1 MKNTENS
8 EIISKNRRKYY
19 LKIHLILVVKYRKK
33 LINDILK
40 KFIYNEFN
48 NIAKKYNFTI
58 DEINDDK
65 NHIHLLISYDP
76 NIKISS
82 IVMRLKQ
89 ISTYN
94 LWLNYEDY
102 LKKIFFKERTFWSD
116 GYFVSSIGYINE
128 DKIKKYI
135 KLQ

>member
-1 MKNTENS
+1 MAAPIKLNFKVYQGSTFS
-8 EIISKNRRKYY
+8 ETLRWESATRVYVPITNISKRYD
-19 LKIHLILVVKYRKK
+19 VS
-33 LINDILK
+33 
-40 KFIYNEFN
+40 
-48 NIAKKYNFTI
+48 I

-65 NHIHLLISYDP
+65 NHIHLLISYNP
-76 NIKISS
+76 NIKVNS

-94 LWLNYEDY
+94 LWLNYESY

-116 GYFVSSIGYINE
+116 GYFVSSIGYIDE

>member
-19 LKIHLILVVKYRKK
+19 LKIHLVLVVKYRKK
-33 LINDILK
+33 LINNILK
-40 KFIYNEFN
+40 KFIYDEFD
-48 NIAKKYNFTI
+48 NISKRYDFSI

-65 NHIHLLISYDP
+65 NHIHLLISYNP
-76 NIKISS
+76 NIKVNS

-94 LWLNYEDY
+94 LWLNYESY
-102 LKKIFFKERTFWSD
+102 LKKNIF
-116 GYFVSSIGYINE
+116 
-128 DKIKKYI
+128 
-135 KLQ
+135 

>member
-1 MKNTENS
+1 MKKFNNN

-19 LKIHLILVVKYRKK
+19 LKIHLVLVVKYRKS
-33 LINDILK
+33 LINSVLK
-40 KFIYNEFN
+40 DFIYNQFN
-48 NIAKKYNFTI
+48 EISNRYNFKI

-65 NHIHLLISYDP
+65 NHIHLLISYNP
-76 NIKISS
+76 NIKINT

-94 LWLNYEDY
+94 LWLNYSNY
-102 LKKIFFKERTFWSD
+102 LKRHFYKEKTFWSD

-128 DKIKKYI
+128 EEIKEYI
-135 KLQ
+135 KNQ